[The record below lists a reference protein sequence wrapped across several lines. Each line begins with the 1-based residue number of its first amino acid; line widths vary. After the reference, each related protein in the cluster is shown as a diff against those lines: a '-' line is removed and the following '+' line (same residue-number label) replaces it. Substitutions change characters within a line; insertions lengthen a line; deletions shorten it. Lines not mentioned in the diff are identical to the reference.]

1 MMNLHSRIPIAI
13 RAAQGVR
20 FVIVVNIHGG

>member
-1 MMNLHSRIPIAI
+1 MNKCWVSPIAI

-20 FVIVVNIHGG
+20 FAIVASIHGG